1 MKNKFSTKGFTLIEL
16 LAAIIIIIVVIA
28 IAVPLVLNMI
38 EIVKRESFRATA
50 YSIAD
55 SGRLLVANENEAQ
68 GYQEFYYRDGIE
80 YNADGRKLDYSGK
93 GPKTGTVV
101 INEKN
106 KIVLAIHNG
115 TYCAIKSADTNKVTV
130 TKTAPDDCNAY
141 SIIETCDT
149 WEQIAIKYDVS
160 LVDLLAENNETDSNT
175 STCGR
180 DIKIPVS
187 STSSGSSYTS
197 DGGTT
202 VYYKTYYT
210 VGYVTYSSDFKSMSY
225 QYTIKLG
232 VLPLNIADIE
242 VTRVTTQSVFESLDD
257 FKRYIAKKNMG
268 EVIWQGADS
277 APIDIS
283 QASVLRD
290 HAADSTNMTADDVSV
305 MCDTEACYA
314 TVSATVDNLTNVN
327 PNTINSALVAY
338 TPIKFTVEFNG
349 EGETCAVRTTTDVVP
364 GTLAGTGTSIDPYL
378 VESVED
384 LVALSN
390 NVNAGNTYSGKYISL
405 TNSFDFSNKKS
416 YENYGT
422 TVYGDINGNGT
433 TEGLLTELTTGAG
446 FIPIGNGTNK
456 FSGRIVGNANCVNNL
471 YINRPTTAYVGFIG
485 YNNGGTITSLTL
497 NDINITGSDYT
508 GGLAG
513 YTGNNNITAAG
524 VNGDVTGQNY
534 VGLVSGYAYTYTS
547 VIKLSNIITEGNVVG
562 ANYVGGFVGF
572 ANNYC
577 TSPSLISGVY
587 KGGSIT
593 STGANVGRIIGG
605 KSNGCGDD
613 FANSSLAL
621 SSIQINGAPV
631 SSTYP
636 TSNHGAGF
644 NDLSDLNNIN
654 LIELSLDTYVGGD
667 NDGDGYYYDY
677 NDTGVIVQKKVIDDP
692 LTFSL
697 AGGGTT
703 ADPYLIYTA
712 ADLKQINLKLSSI
725 YKLMNDI
732 NLTGN
737 RFYMIGSNRNNFSGT
752 FDGSGKTISNLTLDN
767 PNGSYAGLFGNN
779 GGTIKNLVLSNFT
792 IDADNY
798 IGALAGYNS
807 GTITGVSLNNI
818 NITARDN
825 TGGLVGYNTGTLLE
839 SSLSNINISG
849 LSYTGG
855 IAGYIN
861 SGNVRSVTV
870 EGDITGSNYTG
881 LAAGYIYTY
890 TSVIK
895 LNSVIADGNITGANY
910 VGGLVGFANNYC
922 ASSSSISGIYRSGSI
937 VTTGANVGRTIGG
950 KSNGCG
956 NDFANSSLALS
967 SIPINGTPVSSTYP
981 SSNHGANFGDL
992 SDLNNINFI
1001 EQALDTYIGGDNDG
1015 DGYYYDY
1022 NDSGTLVEKKVSDY
1036 PLTFNLAGG
1045 GTTADPYLINAA
1057 GELKQIDLKL
1067 GSVYKLNA
1075 NLDLTGN
1082 NFYIIGSYQN
1092 GFTGTFDGNSKTI
1105 SNLTISNPNGSYTG
1119 LFGNNKGTIKNLTL
1133 NNFSSNSSNYAG
1145 GLAGYNSGTVT
1156 AVTLNNIDITAR
1168 DYAGGIV
1175 GYSTGT
1181 ILGSD
1186 ITGVDINALSYTG
1199 GIVGYISSGNVK
1211 SNTVSGNVI
1220 GSNYT
1225 GLAAGYIYT
1234 YTSVIGLTGIIADGN
1249 VMGANYVGGIVGFA
1263 NDYCASAAP
1272 ISGIY
1277 RSGSIIATGANV
1289 GRTLAGKSNG
1299 CGNNF
1304 YNSSLAAKSI
1314 TVNGNS
1320 VTSTYPSSNHGADF
1334 DNLADLNDINF
1345 VELSIDTYTGGDNDD
1360 DGYYYDYN
1368 DSGTIIKKKVS
1379 DYPLTFTLSGAG
1391 TTADPYLINSSS
1403 DLKQINL
1410 ELGSVYK
1417 LNTDLDLTGY
1427 YLYMIGSYHN
1437 GFSGTFDGNNKTISN
1452 LTLNNLDGSYTGLFG
1467 NNRGTIKNLAL
1478 NSCNINSNNYVGSLA
1493 GTNSGTIREISINNI
1508 DITSLDNTGGLVGY
1522 TSGTIVGSTIAGATV
1537 SGFNNTGGITGYV
1550 SSGNVIDNTVTA
1562 NVTGNNYVGLAAGY
1576 IYTYTTANKVT
1587 NIVAEGNVGGNN
1599 YVGGLAGF
1607 GNSYCASSARISG
1620 VYRDGRV
1627 TSVGTS
1633 IARGVA
1639 GRSNGCGNNYILNIS
1654 ALSSIPLNDVPVTS
1668 TSAAGANGLDITSS
1682 DLSNTV
1688 TYTDRGFNFTDE
1700 ALDYIW
1706 YLESG
1711 VAKFRTGSL

>member
-1 MKNKFSTKGFTLIEL
+1 MKNKFSKLGFTLIEL

-28 IAVPLVLNMI
+28 IAVPLVINMI
-38 EIVKRESFRATA
+38 DIVKREAFRATA

-55 SGRLLVANENEAQ
+55 SGRLLIANQNESQ
-68 GYQEFYYRDGIE
+68 GYQEFFYLDGKE
-80 YNADGRKLDYSGK
+80 YNADNKKLDYSGE
-93 GPKTGTVV
+93 GPKTGVV
-101 INEKN
+101 ILNEKN
-106 KIVLAIHNG
+106 RVVMAIHNG

-130 TKTAPDDCNAY
+130 TKTLPDDCNAY
-141 SIIETCDT
+141 SIITTCDI

-160 LVDLLAENNETDSNT
+160 LADLLAANNETDSKS
-175 STCGR
+175 STCDR

-187 STSSGSSYTS
+187 STSSGSSYAG

-210 VGYVTYSSDFKSMSY
+210 MGYVSSSSTLPLSY

-257 FKRYIAKKNMG
+257 FKRYITKKNMG
-268 EVIWQGADS
+268 EVIWPGETPAE
-277 APIDIS
+277 IDIS
-283 QASVLRD
+283 QASVFRD
-290 HAADSTNMTADDVSV
+290 HAADSMNMSADDVFVS
-305 MCDTEACYA
+305 CDTEACYA
-314 TVSATVDNLTNVN
+314 TVNATVNNLNNVN
-327 PNTINSALVAY
+327 PNTIEGVGQVAY

-349 EGETCAVRTTTDVVP
+349 EGETCTVRTATDTVP
-364 GTLAGTGTSIDPYL
+364 GILAGAGTNVDPYL

-390 NVNAGNTYSGKYISL
+390 NVSAGNTYSGKYISF
-405 TNSFDFSNKKS
+405 TNSFDFNNSKS

-422 TVYGDINGNGT
+422 TEYGDINGNGNI
-433 TEGLLTELTTGAG
+433 EGLLTELTTGAG
-446 FIPIGNGTNK
+446 FNPIGNGTTK
-456 FSGRIVGNANCVNNL
+456 FSGRILGNTNCINNL
-471 YINRPTTAYVGFIG
+471 YINRSANAYVGFVG
-485 YNNGGTITSLTL
+485 YNDGGSITALTL

-508 GGLAG
+508 GGLTG
-513 YTGNNNITAAG
+513 YTANNNITASG
-524 VNGDVTGQNY
+524 VNGDVTGNNY
-534 VGLVSGYAYTYTS
+534 VGLVSGYAYTYTT
-547 VIKLSNIITEGNVVG
+547 VIRLSNIIAEGNVVG

-577 TSPSLISGVY
+577 TSPSKISGIY
-587 KGGSIT
+587 KGGNIT
-593 STGANVGRIIGG
+593 STGGNVGRIIGG

-621 SSIQINGAPV
+621 SSIQINGAPI

-636 TSNHGAGF
+636 TSNHGAEF
-644 NDLSDLNNIN
+644 DDLSALNNIN
-654 LIELSLDTYVGGD
+654 LIELSLDTYYGGD

-677 NDTGVIVQKKVIDDP
+677 NDNGIIVQKKISNDP

-697 AGGGTT
+697 SGSGTT
-703 ADPYLIYTA
+703 ADPYLINTA
-712 ADLKQINLKLSSI
+712 ADLKQINLKLGSA

-732 NLTGN
+732 DLTGN
-737 RFYMIGSNRNNFSGT
+737 RFYMIGSSQNNFSGT
-752 FDGSGKTISNLTLDN
+752 FDGNGKTISNLTLNN
-767 PNGSYAGLFGNN
+767 PNGSYAGLFGYSR
-779 GGTIKNLVLSNFT
+779 GTIKNLTLSNFI

-807 GTITGVSLNNI
+807 GTISSVALNNI

-825 TGGLVGYNTGTLLE
+825 AGGLVGYNTGTILE
-839 SSLSNINISG
+839 SSLSNIDISG

-870 EGDITGSNYTG
+870 EGDIVGTNYTG
-881 LAAGYIYTY
+881 LATGYLYTY
-890 TSVIK
+890 TAVIR
-895 LNSVIADGNITGANY
+895 LNSVIADGNIVGANY

-922 ASSSSISGIYRSGSI
+922 AGSSSISGIYRSGSI
-937 VTTGANVGRTIGG
+937 VATGGNVGRTIGG

-967 SIPINGTPVSSTYP
+967 SIPINGNPVTSTYP
-981 SSNHGANFGDL
+981 SSNHGADFGDL

-1022 NDSGTLVEKKVSDY
+1022 NDSGTLVEKKVSEY
-1036 PLTFNLAGG
+1036 PFVFNLSGA
-1045 GTTADPYLINAA
+1045 GTTADPYLINTA
-1057 GELKQIDLKL
+1057 GDLKQINLKL

-1082 NFYIIGSYQN
+1082 NFYVIGSYQN
-1092 GFTGTFDGNSKTI
+1092 VFSGTFDGNNKTI

-1119 LFGNNKGTIKNLTL
+1119 LFGNNKGTIKNLAL
-1133 NNFSSNSSNYAG
+1133 NNFTSNSSNYAG

-1168 DYAGGIV
+1168 DYTGGIV
-1175 GYSTGT
+1175 GYNKGT

-1211 SNTVSGNVI
+1211 SSTVSGNVV

-1249 VMGANYVGGIVGFA
+1249 VTGANYVAGIVGFA

-1277 RSGSIIATGANV
+1277 RSGSIIATGSNV

-1304 YNSSLAAKSI
+1304 YNSSLALKSI
-1314 TVNGNS
+1314 TINGS
-1320 VTSTYPSSNHGADF
+1320 PVTSTYPSSNHGADF
-1334 DNLADLNDINF
+1334 DNLSDLNDINF
-1345 VELSIDTYTGGDNDD
+1345 VELSIDTYTGGDNDG
-1360 DGYYYDYN
+1360 DGYYFDYD
-1368 DSGTIIKKKVS
+1368 DTATIVKKIVV
-1379 DYPLTFTLSGAG
+1379 DYPLTFSLPGSGTA
-1391 TTADPYLINSSS
+1391 ADPYLINSVS

-1410 ELGSVYK
+1410 KLSSVYK
-1417 LNTDLDLTGY
+1417 LNTDLDLTGH

-1437 GFSGTFDGNNKTISN
+1437 GFSGTFDGNNKTVNN

-1478 NSCNINSNNYVGSLA
+1478 TGFNINSNNYVGSLA
-1493 GTNSGTIREISINNI
+1493 GTNSGTIREVTVNNAN
-1508 DITSLDNTGGLVGY
+1508 ITSLDNTGGLAGY
-1522 TSGTIVGSTIAGATV
+1522 SSGAIVGSTIAGTTV
-1537 SGFNNTGGITGYV
+1537 NGYNNTGGIVGYV
-1550 SSGNVIDNTVTA
+1550 SSGNVIDNVVTA
-1562 NVTGNNYVGLAAGY
+1562 NVRGNNYVGLASGY
-1576 IYTYTTANKVT
+1576 VYTYTAANKIT
-1587 NIVAEGNVGGNN
+1587 SILAEGNVDGSN
-1599 YVGGLAGF
+1599 YVGGLVGF
-1607 GNSYCASSARISG
+1607 GNSYCASGALISG
-1620 VYRDGRV
+1620 VYRDGIV
-1627 TSVGTS
+1627 SSIGTS

-1654 ALSSIPLNDVPVTS
+1654 ALSSIPLNGTAVTS
-1668 TSAAGANGLDITSS
+1668 TSATGANGLDITSS
-1682 DLSNTV
+1682 DLLNTV

-1706 YLESG
+1706 YIDGSR
-1711 VAKFRTGSL
+1711 AKFRVGSL